1 MSKKG
6 WTTKTG
12 VGGFSSARVTHHHW
26 VLVHLLL
33 AQIERFL
40 LDGCLSFLLL
50 LKVLKVLLVL
60 SVAVAYKLV

>member
-1 MSKKG
+1 M
-6 WTTKTG
+6 
-12 VGGFSSARVTHHHW
+12 THHHW